1 MSLSRYKESLNDEK
15 LKEVDDLVNIAKR
28 LEDEILTLQAQLDM
42 TKTKIK
48 EIMSE
53 LNVDEHGKV
62 RIIRESEIQT
72 DLLELYKNH
81 KSVAN
86 YAVGTV
92 DQNNTLSYMYEDHID
107 FKVAKRM
114 LEKAIEDT
122 KIKEVQREYVKI
134 KK

>member
-1 MSLSRYKESLNDEK
+1 MSRYKESLNDEK

-48 EIMSE
+48 EIMDE
-53 LNVDEHGKV
+53 LDIDEHGKV

-72 DLLELYKNH
+72 DLLELYENH

-92 DQNNTLSYMYEDHID
+92 DQKNTLSYMYASQID